1 MPQYKMVLVLKK
13 IIKIKLKKKN
23 YEIGGHSADEI
34 RQTQRPTHTAWLY
47 LHMESVRENEVKILD
62 TEKAVSEGEG
72 NSEGLVQGYKTSA
85 VVLRISCKTQ

>member
-1 MPQYKMVLVLKK
+1 
-13 IIKIKLKKKN
+13 
-23 YEIGGHSADEI
+23 
-34 RQTQRPTHTAWLY
+34 
-47 LHMESVRENEVKILD
+47 MESVRENEVKILE